1 MGAIT
6 YTAKREI
13 EPTGYVKTGVDIS
26 AAPADDS
33 FNASSTTLTGL
44 LADQWLT
51 AAGFASAA
59 NNGWFQAKSSS
70 TSGKIIT
77 TTPPV
82 THLRLPAV
90 SGNFASTPDSAA
102 NSVTGDITLRV
113 RAAAT
118 DWTPGAVQT
127 LIAKWN
133 TTGNQRSYQLAINT
147 DGTLNYSW
155 SADGTAVISK
165 NSTVATGIADLASK
179 YLKVTHDVD
188 NGAAGNDVKFWLSDD
203 GVNYTQLGATV
214 TTAGTTS
221 IFNGTA
227 ALEVGSIDS
236 GTAQLFNGR
245 VFSADV
251 AAGIDGAAVAS
262 FDASLATRG
271 AATFAAATG
280 ETWTINQSGTP
291 PAELQGRALVTAA
304 AGPVVTLTGYK
315 RGLGQSYS
323 LEPQFEQA
331 ERSVKMKRN
340 EVQPLADVPPEVL
353 LHRRETHFEMLT
365 DILTEA
371 ELPQWREF
379 LASVAAGES
388 FTLDR
393 YGTLAAPVEARQ
405 AVLASDDYSEKRLG
419 GQLYR
424 IAFSARVF

>member
-1 MGAIT
+1 MGTIT

-13 EPTGYVKTGVDIS
+13 EPTGYLKTGVDIS

-59 NNGWFQAKSSS
+59 NNGWFQAKSNS
-70 TSGKIIT
+70 TSGKIIQ
-77 TTPPV
+77 TTPPIS
-82 THLRLPAV
+82 HLRLPGV
-90 SGNFASTPDSAA
+90 SGNYASTLDSAA
-102 NSVTGDITLRV
+102 NSVTGSIELMAKV
-113 RAAAT
+113 APN
-118 DWTPGAVQT
+118 DWTRTTENALINKNSGAPNVSYAFHVET
-127 LIAKWN
+127 GSTGKLVFYYTTDGST
-133 TTGNQRSYQLAINT
+133 TTGRI
-147 DGTLNYSW
+147 
-155 SADGTAVISK
+155 AV
-165 NSTVATGIADLASK
+165 STVAVPFADGAIGWV
-179 YLKVTHDVD
+179 KVTYNAGTGVVQFFTST
-188 NGAAGNDVKFWLSDD
+188 NGSSFS
-203 GVNYTQLGATV
+203 QLGTDV
-214 TTAGTTS
+214 TITAGAIHDGS
-221 IFNGTA
+221 AG
-227 ALEVGSIDS
+227 LEVGSI
-236 GTAQLFNGR
+236 GTAAVLDGRIHYAEVRNGIGGT
-245 VFSADV
+245 V
-251 AAGIDGAAVAS
+251 VAS
-262 FDASLATRG
+262 FDPTLATRG
-271 AATFAAATG
+271 AASFASATG
-280 ETWTINQSGTP
+280 ETWTINQTGTP